1 MFSQLFILNH
11 KGDTIIFKE
20 YRFDISTDSADV
32 FFKYIL
38 SNKSDVTP
46 AFNIDGVNYLYVKK
60 RGMYFVMTT
69 KELVSPSLAFE
80 LLNRAAKIIQD
91 YTASLTEEAIRL
103 NFILIYELLDE
114 LMDNG
119 IPQSTSTETL
129 KSLVFTPPTMAK
141 FRETSP
147 ESIIESFMNSTS
159 KVSVP
164 QVTSMKPINESNG
177 NNELYVD
184 FWEHLTVL
192 YAANGTVLRNEING
206 KIVMKSY
213 LKGNPGLSLGL
224 NTNFMFPAA
233 SGGTY
238 TAGDPSIPKPS
249 DTVIVDDCSFHE
261 CATNGFS
268 QNNVLNFR
276 PPQGEFTLFKYRISN
291 NTYSPFLVSSHL
303 ESNNKNKLDLV
314 VRVRSNY
321 SGKVV
326 GKDILITIPIPKSAK
341 SCTHSLDHGRS
352 AQSVEYQA
360 NNNIVVWTIPKLRG
374 GVETILRLSVLVDT
388 PNSPPLTS
396 TPNNNNSNNNSN
408 NSSNN
413 NNSSNESS
421 YFNILKKEIG
431 PVRLEFEIPMF
442 SCSTLQIK
450 FLKVVGSNVKP
461 ERWFRYI
468 TDSKSFVVR
477 VS

>member
-20 YRFDISTDSADV
+20 YRFDITSDSADV

-46 AFNIDGVNYLYVKK
+46 AFNIDGVNYLYVRK
-60 RGMYFVMTT
+60 RGMYFVLTT
-69 KELVSPSLAFE
+69 KELISPSLAFE
-80 LLNRAAKIIQD
+80 LLNRASKIIQD

-129 KSLVFTPPTMAK
+129 KSLVFTPPTLAK
-141 FRETSP
+141 FRENNP
-147 ESIIESFMNSTS
+147 ESIIESFINSTN
-159 KVSVP
+159 KVSIP

-192 YAANGTVLRNEING
+192 YAANGNVLRNEING

-238 TAGDPSIPKPS
+238 TADPNIPKAS
-249 DTVIVDDCSFHE
+249 DAIIVDDCSFHE

-268 QNNVLNFR
+268 ANNILNFR
-276 PPQGEFTLFKYRISN
+276 PPQGEFTLFKYRISR
-291 NTYSPFLVSSHL
+291 NTYSPFLVNSHL
-303 ESNNKNKLDLV
+303 ETNSSNKNKLELV

-321 SGKVV
+321 SPKVV
-326 GKDILITIPIPKSAK
+326 GKDILITIPVPKSAK

-352 AQSVEYQA
+352 AQSVEYQSQ
-360 NNNIVVWTIPKLRG
+360 NNIVIWTIPKLRG
-374 GVETILRLSVLVDT
+374 GVETILRLSVIVDP
-388 PNSPPLTS
+388 PNSPPLLS
-396 TPNNNNSNNNSN
+396 SNSNPNTSSSSTTTTSN
-408 NSSNN
+408 TT
-413 NNSSNESS
+413 EPS
-421 YFNILKKEIG
+421 YLNILKKEIG

-450 FLKVVGSNVKP
+450 FLKVIGSNIKP

-468 TDSKSFVVR
+468 TDSKSFVAR